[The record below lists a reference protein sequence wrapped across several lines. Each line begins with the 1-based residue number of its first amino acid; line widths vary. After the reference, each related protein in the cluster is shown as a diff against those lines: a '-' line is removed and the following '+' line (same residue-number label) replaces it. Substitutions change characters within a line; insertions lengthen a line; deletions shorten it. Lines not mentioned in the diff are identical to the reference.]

1 LLKFIPLLGV
11 FVDLLSWASI
21 IASSEV
27 KQVIVV
33 RSDLEL
39 GKGKLA
45 GQVAHA
51 SVSGYQMVSRMGP
64 EIAEK
69 WESEG
74 QKKVVVKVKGEKELM
89 QLFEKMKKAKIP
101 VSLIKDAGLT
111 QIEPGTA
118 TCFAAGPWSA
128 QELDKFTRD
137 LKLL

>member
-1 LLKFIPLLGV
+1 MLKFIPLTVAGL
-11 FVDLLSWASI
+11 DLLNWTGI
-21 IASSEV
+21 IASSAI

-51 SVSGYQMVSRMGP
+51 SVSGYRKVSGIAP

-69 WESEG
+69 WENEG
-74 QKKVVVKVKGEKELM
+74 QKKVVVRVKGEKELM
-89 QLFEKMKKAKIP
+89 QLFEKMKREKIP

-111 QIEPGTA
+111 QIPSGTA
-118 TCFAAGPWSA
+118 TCFAAGPWKE

>member
-1 LLKFIPLLGV
+1 MGILG
-11 FVDLLSWASI
+11 WANKI
-21 IASSEV
+21 KSSGV

-51 SVSGYQMVSRMGP
+51 SVSGYRKVSGIAA

-89 QLFEKMKKAKIP
+89 QLFEKMKREKIP

-118 TCFAAGPWSA
+118 TCFAAGPWHES
-128 QELDKFTRD
+128 ELDLFTRE